1 VNLYTRCPHCDTVF
15 RVTTRDL
22 QASGGRVRCGHCQ
35 SVFDA
40 FATLT
45 AQEPATDQAA
55 FAVHEAELVAV
66 PHTAEQSA
74 GSDDRAA
81 QDAAETAAD
90 RLESGAASRAA
101 DARATTGPVVP
112 PGDDDPAAS
121 MYEWEFR
128 LPPARPRTGLW
139 TTLALLMLLA
149 AAAQAAVGFRSE
161 ILVTYPQTRA
171 LYERACGW
179 MGCEVGLPRL
189 AERIHIETSDL
200 QFVDPGRP
208 NEIELSVLV
217 RNRASVAMEYPAFE
231 LTLTNAQEQV
241 VARRVFLPREYLDEP
256 ERIPQGLPPRAEL
269 PVRLSLDTGNV
280 RAAGYRVYFF
290 YP

>member
-1 VNLYTRCPHCDTVF
+1 MNLYTRCPHCDTVF

-22 QASGGRVRCGHCQ
+22 QASSGRVRCGHCQ

-55 FAVHEAELVAV
+55 SGIHQAELVAAL
-66 PHTAEQSA
+66 HTAEQFG
-74 GSDDRAA
+74 GSDDRVA
-81 QDAAETAAD
+81 QSAAD

-101 DARATTGPVVP
+101 DARATAGPVVP

-121 MYEWEFR
+121 LYEWEFR

-139 TTLALLMLLA
+139 ATLALLMLLA

-171 LYERACGW
+171 LYERACSW
-179 MGCEVGLPRL
+179 MGCQVGLPRL

-217 RNRASVAMEYPAFE
+217 RNRASVAMDYPAFE

-256 ERIPQGLPPRAEL
+256 ERMPQGLPPRAEL